1 MSNETIEMADVLRQS
16 GKIYVVVAVLSVIF
30 IALVIYLYVQDK
42 KIKNLEKQI
51 KEKERENNSSE

>member
-51 KEKERENNSSE
+51 KEKKRENNSSE